1 MATGIRI
8 NGAKNFAGELYATQP
23 WVLKYLE
30 GLGLGTDFKWSEILK
45 GINDNIAAAKD
56 AADAAQDAADAAQGT
71 ADSAIA
77 SFGTMAAN
85 KIATANAEG
94 TALEYINSIVTSI
107 GEVGEDNNI
116 ATEKAVRS
124 AIKAAVDAVTAE
136 AISVA
141 EGNGISITSSGTTNV
156 ISIEVAEGEKV
167 LVLDEKGLKS
177 GISLKALTVPTDD
190 PNAANISKRYALVGA
205 DGETQL
211 GDVVIDIPKD
221 QFLKDAKYDS
231 VTHKLTFTFNVADG
245 TAIEEIDLKGLMNVY
260 KAGNGLEGRTVE
272 GEEYFD
278 VKIDSA
284 SEKVVTGE
292 GTTADVLTVSADG
305 VKASNVQAAIDYA
318 VATEAAAIK
327 EVAIKLVEVPVAVPA
342 GQTGVF
348 TATVAGR
355 VISVYGAEG
364 VIYPEIKYAEGNS
377 TLTADFGE
385 LVVEAGE
392 TWTAVVAKP
401 LASN

>member
-8 NGAKNFAGELYATQP
+8 NAARNFAGELYATQP

-30 GLGLGTDFKWSEILK
+30 GLGFGTDFKWSEVLE
-45 GINDNIAAAKD
+45 GINGSIADAKA
-56 AADAAQDAADAAQGT
+56 AADAANGK
-71 ADSAIA
+71 
-77 SFGTMAAN
+77 FGTFAAN
-85 KIATANAEG
+85 KIATVNAEG

-116 ATEKAVRS
+116 ATEKAVRA
-124 AIKAAVDAVTAE
+124 AIKAAIDAVTAE

-156 ISIEVAEGEKV
+156 ISLEVAEGEKV
-167 LVLDEKGLKS
+167 LVLDENGLKA

-231 VTHKLTFTFNVADG
+231 ATHKLTFTFNVADG

-260 KAGNGLEGRTVE
+260 KVGNGLEERSVE
-272 GEEYFD
+272 GEEGVYFD

-292 GTTADVLTVSADG
+292 DTTADVLTVGADG
-305 VKASNVQAAIDYA
+305 VKASNVQAAINYA

-327 EVAIKLVEVPVAVPA
+327 EVAIKLVEVEVAVPVE
-342 GQTGVF
+342 QTGVF

-355 VISVYGAEG
+355 VISVYGEEG
-364 VIYPEIKYAEGNS
+364 VIYPEIKYDGVNT
-377 TLTADFGE
+377 TLTADYGDY
-385 LVVEAGE
+385 VVEAGE

>member
-8 NGAKNFAGELYATQP
+8 NGARNFGGEFYATQP
-23 WVLKYLE
+23 WVIKYLE

-45 GINDNIAAAKD
+45 GINDSIAAAQES
-56 AADAAQDAADAAQGT
+56 ADEANGK
-71 ADSAIA
+71 
-77 SFGTMAAN
+77 FGTFVAN
-85 KIATANAEG
+85 KIATVNAEG
-94 TALEYINSIVTSI
+94 TALEYINSIVTAI
-107 GEVGEDNNI
+107 GEVGADNNI
-116 ATEKAVRS
+116 ATEKAVRA
-124 AIKAAVDAVTAE
+124 AIKAAIEAVTAE

-141 EGNGISITSSGTTNV
+141 EGNGISITASGTTNV
-156 ISIEVAEGEKV
+156 ISLEVAEGEKV
-167 LVLDEKGLKS
+167 LVLDENGLKS

-231 VTHKLTFTFNVADG
+231 ATHKLTFTFNVADG

-260 KAGNGLEGRTVE
+260 KVGKGLEERSVE
-272 GEEYFD
+272 GEEGVYFD
-278 VKIDSA
+278 VKIDST
-284 SEKVVTGE
+284 SEKVITGE
-292 GTTADVLTVSADG
+292 DTTADVLTVSADG
-305 VKASNVQAAIDYA
+305 IKAANVQAAINYA
-318 VATEAAAIK
+318 VNTVK
-327 EVAIKLVEVPVAVPA
+327 EVAIQLVEVPVAVPA